1 MWARSMSEIK
11 SPGDCTDTGCI
22 APKKP
27 QPVIIDF
34 LYIDANAANR
44 WQDSLSS
51 LNEAIAELS
60 SLLNSSGLYIQVNKT
75 LIDTAEKAVAHR
87 FVCSPTIA
95 INGVDIAETTQSS
108 INDADLRVWVYKGAT
123 YSTAPK
129 SLIISAIIKAIYG
142 ATIPIVERPYSLP
155 SSLQKYFDTKLK

>member
-1 MWARSMSEIK
+1 MSDIK

-34 LYIDANAANR
+34 LYIDAHAANS
-44 WQDSLSS
+44 WQDSLSV
-51 LNEAIAELS
+51 LKTAIVELS
-60 SLLNSSGLYIQVNKT
+60 NLLNSSGLYIKVNET
-75 LIDTAEKAVAHR
+75 PIDTAELAIAHR

-108 INDADLRVWVYKGAT
+108 IDDTNCRVWVYKGAT
-123 YSTAPK
+123 YSTVPK
-129 SLIISAIIKAIYG
+129 PLVISAIIKAIYG
-142 ATIPIVERPYSLP
+142 ATIPAVARPFSLP
-155 SSLQKYFDTKLK
+155 PALQKFFDANSK